1 MVDGI
6 ALGIDDGIRDEDALG
21 ILIDS
26 NWVYHLKYQKVQR
39 MIAYLVLIM
48 DHLKESYLVLLMVLH
63 LVHMMVSEM

>member
-26 NWVYHLKYQKVQR
+26 NWVYHLEYQKVQR